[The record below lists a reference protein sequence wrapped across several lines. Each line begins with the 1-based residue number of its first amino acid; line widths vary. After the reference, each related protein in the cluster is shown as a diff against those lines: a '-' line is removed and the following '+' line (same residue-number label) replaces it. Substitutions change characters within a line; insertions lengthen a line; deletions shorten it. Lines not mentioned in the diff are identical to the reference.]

1 MLAFTLYSHLS
12 PGMRRSFQPTL
23 RCRRRYHTVA
33 LTENARRGG
42 GVAGFVENLTSL
54 YGSAAAAI
62 KTRRGVDRSAM
73 KRINLHRCRSLYRA
87 AALRG
92 RATMPT
98 YCCHFRRRSAS
109 RVSQVTVIAS
119 RRQRSGVS
127 AGPMVANDHAIDCC
141 FVNVEKC

>member
-42 GVAGFVENLTSL
+42 RVAGFVENLTSL

-92 RATMPT
+92 RAATTISRQCRPT
-98 YCCHFRRRSAS
+98 VVIFAADRRLACHKSLSLRAD
-109 RVSQVTVIAS
+109 
-119 RRQRSGVS
+119 VS
-127 AGPMVANDHAIDCC
+127 AVAYLPGQWSPTTTR
-141 FVNVEKC
+141 